1 MGGRDQRG
9 DDHEGNHAHQQDLEG
24 VIVIVHDVFHR
35 RNVEHHLH
43 FDSAQRA
50 EFSKVRRT
58 VKCQEVKPQTLHEG
72 DKERF
77 HQLAVTDI
85 AKAPYQERN
94 FSKDI
99 AFCKASPKVWKKFF
113 SPGMACVAVFATAKS
128 PFVHTI
134 FINHTDKT
142 ARLHR
147 SFSITSGLSYQII
160 SLLL

>member
-1 MGGRDQRG
+1 MQLVVGCDHHHGGRNQRS
-9 DDHEGNHAHQQDLEG
+9 DDHEGNHAYQQDLER

-58 VKCQEVKPQTLHEG
+58 VKCQEVKPQALHEG

-77 HQLAVTDI
+77 HQLAMTDI
-85 AKAPYQERN
+85 AKTPYQKRN

-99 AFCKASPKVWKKFF
+99 AFCKGFPKSLEEVLLARHGLRCSFRHSEVPF
-113 SPGMACVAVFATAKS
+113 RSHDLHKS
-128 PFVHTI
+128 Y
-134 FINHTDKT
+134 
-142 ARLHR
+142 
-147 SFSITSGLSYQII
+147 G
-160 SLLL
+160 

>member
-1 MGGRDQRG
+1 MQLVVGCDHHHGGRNQRS
-9 DDHEGNHAHQQDLEG
+9 DDHEGNHAHQQDLER

-94 FSKDI
+94 FGKDI
-99 AFCKASPKVWKKFF
+99 AFCKGFPKNLEEVLLARHGLRCSFRHSEVPF
-113 SPGMACVAVFATAKS
+113 RSHDLHKS
-128 PFVHTI
+128 Y
-134 FINHTDKT
+134 
-142 ARLHR
+142 
-147 SFSITSGLSYQII
+147 G
-160 SLLL
+160 